1 MNQPSSKEPESLAAL
16 RESEAR
22 LRAVFD
28 TAVEAIVTIDERGRI
43 DAVNPAAET
52 MFGWRS
58 TELIGRNVSMLMP
71 EPHHGQHDGYLANY
85 RATGHRRIIGIGRET
100 FGQRRDGT
108 VFPIDLSIGE
118 FSANGR
124 RLFTGIIRDITER
137 RQLQAEV
144 LRTGEAEQ
152 QRIGRDLHDD
162 LCQQLAGVQFLAQSL
177 ARRLAEAGR
186 PEASGAEEIARLIRH
201 ATEHTRDLSHGMSP
215 VGLEP
220 DGLMSALEELALRT
234 HRHFDVE
241 VRVDCPSPVLIH
253 HTDVATHLYRI
264 AQEAVSNAIRHGKA
278 RRIQIGLSGVDHQ
291 VRLSIRDD
299 GHGLP
304 TGKPKKKGTG
314 LGLRIMQYRA
324 GMLGASM
331 VVANQPEGGV
341 SVACSVHIMPGQAVS
356 AGSKRHETS
365 RTKVLRRPPHSA
377 GR

>member
-186 PEASGAEEIARLIRH
+186 PEASGEKERT
-201 ATEHTRDLSHGMSP
+201 AT
-215 VGLEP
+215 
-220 DGLMSALEELALRT
+220 
-234 HRHFDVE
+234 
-241 VRVDCPSPVLIH
+241 
-253 HTDVATHLYRI
+253 
-264 AQEAVSNAIRHGKA
+264 
-278 RRIQIGLSGVDHQ
+278 
-291 VRLSIRDD
+291 
-299 GHGLP
+299 
-304 TGKPKKKGTG
+304 
-314 LGLRIMQYRA
+314 
-324 GMLGASM
+324 
-331 VVANQPEGGV
+331 
-341 SVACSVHIMPGQAVS
+341 
-356 AGSKRHETS
+356 
-365 RTKVLRRPPHSA
+365 
-377 GR
+377 